1 MEIQPISSC
10 NSETKKRNRCARTIS
25 NKVKE
30 PELMV
35 VVCMCVGAGLSLCN
49 QVKAVTNLSI

>member
-35 VVCMCVGAGLSLCN
+35 VVCMCVCGGGGGGGGA
-49 QVKAVTNLSI
+49 VPV